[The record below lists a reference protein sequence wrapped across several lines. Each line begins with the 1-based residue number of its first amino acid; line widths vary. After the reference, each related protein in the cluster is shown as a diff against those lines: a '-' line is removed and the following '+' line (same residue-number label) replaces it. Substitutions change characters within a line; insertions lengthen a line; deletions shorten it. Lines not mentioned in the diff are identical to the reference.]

1 MKRYMCAALA
11 LLFLFSLCACQK
23 APTVEPRDERPEW
36 KVQYDLGVR
45 YLSEGNYEEA
55 IIAFTAA
62 IEIDPKQPKIYD
74 RLATAYELAGDDEA
88 ALRTL
93 LDGAAATGDRAL
105 AARAEEKHSVP
116 IVAVAAGWAHTVG
129 LRANGTVVAVG
140 YNEYGQC
147 DVSDWTDIVAVA
159 AGSHHTVGLK
169 ADGTVIAVGENEDG
183 QCDVSG
189 WRDIVAVA
197 AEGFYTVGL
206 KSDGTVVAVGS
217 NYYGQCEVS
226 DWRDIV
232 AASAG
237 GYHAVGLK
245 ADGTVVAV
253 GDNEYGQCDV
263 SGWRGIVAVAAGDDH
278 TADLKTDGTAMA
290 GTPNTIAAGGYH
302 TVGLRADSTVAAA
315 GWNDDGQCDV
325 SGWANIR
332 IPTAR

>member
-1 MKRYMCAALA
+1 MRKVFTLFIAAVM
-11 LLFLFSLCACQK
+11 LFCACTAKDDLEESTQETMQ
-23 APTVEPRDERPEW
+23 APSWQTI
-36 KVQYDLGVR
+36 YDLGVR

-55 IIAFTAA
+55 ILAFEAA

-105 AARAEEKHSVP
+105 AARAEEKRSVP
-116 IVAVAAGWAHTVG
+116 IVAVAAGSAHTVG
-129 LRANGTVVAVG
+129 LRADGTVVAVG
-140 YNEYGQC
+140 YNKHGQC

-159 AGSHHTVGLK
+159 AGESHTVGLR
-169 ADGTVIAVGENEDG
+169 ADGTVVAVGWNADG

-189 WRDIVAVA
+189 WTDIVAVA
-197 AEGFYTVGL
+197 SGGLHTVGL
-206 KSDGTVVAVGS
+206 
-217 NYYGQCEVS
+217 
-226 DWRDIV
+226 R
-232 AASAG
+232 
-237 GYHAVGLK
+237 

-263 SGWRGIVAVAAGDDH
+263 SGWRDIVAVAAG
-278 TADLKTDGTAMA
+278 T
-290 GTPNTIAAGGYH
+290 YH
-302 TVGLRADSTVAAA
+302 TVGLRADGTVVAVGDNRAGQCDLSGWRDIVAVAAGDHHTVGLKA
-315 GWNDDGQCDV
+315 DGTVVAVGYNEDGRCDV

>member
-1 MKRYMCAALA
+1 MKRFFCILLAAL
-11 LLFLFSLCACQK
+11 LLLTLAACQK
-23 APTVEPRDERPEW
+23 APEAAEPADEAPGW
-36 KVQYDLGVR
+36 QAKYDLGVR

-55 IIAFTAA
+55 ILAFTAA

-105 AARAEEKHSVP
+105 AARAEEKRSVP

-140 YNEYGQC
+140 RNWNGVCDVSGWTDIVAVVAGDYHTVGLRADGTVVAVGLNLDGQC

-159 AGSHHTVGLK
+159 AGRFHTVGLKSDGTVAAVGYNEYGQCEVSGWTDIVAVAAGDHHTVGLK
-169 ADGTVIAVGENEDG
+169 ADGTAAAVGDNGSG

-197 AEGFYTVGL
+197 AGDDHT
-206 KSDGTVVAVGS
+206 
-217 NYYGQCEVS
+217 
-226 DWRDIV
+226 
-232 AASAG
+232 
-237 GYHAVGLK
+237 VGLK

-253 GDNEYGQCDV
+253 G
-263 SGWRGIVAVAAGDDH
+263 
-278 TADLKTDGTAMA
+278 
-290 GTPNTIAAGGYH
+290 
-302 TVGLRADSTVAAA
+302 
-315 GWNDDGQCDV
+315 WNRDGQCDV
-325 SGWANIR
+325 SDWANIR
-332 IPTAR
+332 IPTDR

>member
-1 MKRYMCAALA
+1 MRKVFTLFIAAVM
-11 LLFLFSLCACQK
+11 LFCACTAKDDLEESAQETMQ
-23 APTVEPRDERPEW
+23 APSWQTI
-36 KVQYDLGVR
+36 YDLGVR

-129 LRANGTVVAVG
+129 LRADGTVVAVG

-159 AGSHHTVGLK
+159 AGWVHT
-169 ADGTVIAVGENEDG
+169 
-183 QCDVSG
+183 
-189 WRDIVAVA
+189 
-197 AEGFYTVGL
+197 
-206 KSDGTVVAVGS
+206 
-217 NYYGQCEVS
+217 
-226 DWRDIV
+226 
-232 AASAG
+232 
-237 GYHAVGLK
+237 VGLK

-253 GDNEYGQCDV
+253 GENEYGQCDV
-263 SGWRGIVAVAAGDDH
+263 SE
-278 TADLKTDGTAMA
+278 
-290 GTPNTIAAGGYH
+290 
-302 TVGLRADSTVAAA
+302 
-315 GWNDDGQCDV
+315 
-325 SGWANIR
+325 WANIR
-332 IPTAR
+332 IPTDR